1 MRGSSGTEDSDLPR
15 IGTAAAPVTVRGG
28 SGQRRGFSNAV
39 GPGRALLELYAQVLR
54 TCSVGGAGVLGGGGN
69 GWEAGLS
76 LKG

>member
-28 SGQRRGFSNAV
+28 SGQRGGSRTLSALGEHCRSCTPRFFV
-39 GPGRALLELYAQVLR
+39 RAR
-54 TCSVGGAGVLGGGGN
+54 SAGVLGGGGN